1 MRSEGLGVGEEKGD
15 WGKEVEFEWEEEKGG
30 VGESWVV
37 VVFYVGQERECE
49 CPLRGDRVL

>member
-15 WGKEVEFEWEEEKGG
+15 WGKEVEFKWEEEKGG